1 MFQKIFYTR
10 INIFIFKY
18 SRCPSI
24 LPSSDVFVTL
34 AFVLFCFVL
43 KKAPTVLSWC
53 SHPNPVCCC
62 WDFDL
67 RQQHS
72 CVASVLDLTRL
83 RLSEGLCRDVEQQ
96 SRKSHVS
103 KNDATWSVLHR
114 CGPSVLKSSPT
125 NSKVSLTRSFSSS
138 PPTRPSCLP
147 SITTRKIR
155 EQGFC
160 ISFTLRSGKIKI
172 LLRNVVHWC

>member
-1 MFQKIFYTR
+1 MYNEWTLHAFQKIFYTR

-24 LPSSDVFVTL
+24 LPFSDVFVTL

-147 SITTRKIR
+147 SSPLGRSESR
-155 EQGFC
+155 DFALALHYVQG
-160 ISFTLRSGKIKI
+160 RSKFS
-172 LLRNVVHWC
+172 